1 MHIACRS
8 TGHDSSG
15 VALFGSP
22 CLGSSL
28 RGGLARRHIT
38 VATPPPSSS
47 LCSRAFARHWLAH
60 VVSEHMENSELVEAR
75 MSVCERSPVMPR
87 PAVCWCRTCRRKL
100 EHGRFLRLH
109 DGSGRAQ
116 AEPWVR
122 TCCQDMWLGLGWF
135 CHWCG
140 RSQDWGTGTTA
151 QGIYR
156 WHDRVTNTCQY

>member
-1 MHIACRS
+1 LSDYMLHPPMHIACRS
-8 TGHDSSG
+8 TGHDALSG
-15 VALFGSP
+15 LKPPRWP
-22 CLGSSL
+22 CQASHHCGHS
-28 RGGLARRHIT
+28 
-38 VATPPPSSS
+38 PPSSS
-47 LCSRAFARHWLAH
+47 LCSRGFARHWLAH

-140 RSQDWGTGTTA
+140 RSQDWGTGDNCPGHLQMA
-151 QGIYR
+151 
-156 WHDRVTNTCQY
+156 